1 MLTITRKKFTLEE
14 YHRLIELGFFA
25 SEERLELIRGD
36 IIKMAAKRTPHSV
49 CTCLLLKELYS
60 LLRGKANVRGQEPII
75 IPPDSEPEPDIVIAR
90 KKEDNYL
97 SSHPQVSD
105 ILLVIEIA
113 DSTLKFDREVKLP
126 LYSEAGIMD
135 CWLINLV
142 DQQLETYRQPYQ
154 TSKGDYSYRSQQIY
168 LADDVIKLPY
178 FSDIS
183 LELKPFYLYNRKLIV
198 SFYVHSI
205 KSC

>member
-1 MLTITRKKFTLEE
+1 MLTVTRKKFTLEE

-36 IIKMAAKRTPHSV
+36 IVKMAPKRTPHSV
-49 CTCLLLKELYS
+49 CTCLLLEELYS
-60 LLRGKANVRGQEPII
+60 FLKGKANVRGQEPII

-135 CWLINLV
+135 FWLINLV
-142 DQQLETYRQPYQ
+142 DKQLEAYRQPYQ
-154 TSKGDYSYRSQQIY
+154 TNNGDYSYRSQQIY
-168 LADDVIKLPY
+168 LADDVINLPHV
-178 FSDIS
+178 SDVS
-183 LELKPFYLYNRKLIV
+183 LQLKPFLSL
-198 SFYVHSI
+198 HS
-205 KSC
+205 

>member
-1 MLTITRKKFTLEE
+1 MQTVIRKQFTLEE

-36 IIKMAAKRTPHSV
+36 IVKMAPKRTPHSV
-49 CTCLLLKELYS
+49 CTCLLLEELYS
-60 LLRGKANVRGQEPII
+60 LFRGKATVRGQEPII

-135 CWLINLV
+135 FWLINLV
-142 DQQLETYRQPYQ
+142 DQQLETYRQPYE
-154 TSKGDYSYRSQQIY
+154 TSKGDYNYRSQQIY
-168 LADDVIKLPY
+168 LADDIINFPN

-183 LELKPFYLYNRKLIV
+183 LTLKPFLSLQ
-198 SFYVHSI
+198 
-205 KSC
+205 